1 MNTDLLVLEI
11 ALFLLV
17 AGMVMAAV
25 RAYRGPQI
33 TDRAVAADLIFFAV
47 IGLIALIGLYTQI
60 EALFDLI
67 LIATLLG
74 FMAAISM
81 ARLGSGG
88 RR

>member
-1 MNTDLLVLEI
+1 MTTDTVLEI

-17 AGMVMAAV
+17 LGMLLAAV
-25 RAYRGPQI
+25 RAYLGPRI

-47 IGLIALIGLYTQI
+47 IGLIALIGLHTQI

>member
-1 MNTDLLVLEI
+1 MISEITLEVALVLL
-11 ALFLLV
+11 AVGMLL
-17 AGMVMAAV
+17 AAV
-25 RAYRGPQI
+25 RAYLGPKV
-33 TDRAVAADLIFFAV
+33 TDRAVAADLIFFAI
-47 IGLIALIGLYTQI
+47 IGFIALIGLRTNI
-60 EALFDLI
+60 EALFDII

>member
-1 MNTDLLVLEI
+1 MSDVILEAALVLL
-11 ALFLLV
+11 AVGMLL
-17 AGMVMAAV
+17 AAI
-25 RAYRGPQI
+25 RAFRGPQV
-33 TDRAVAADLIFFAV
+33 TDRAVAADLIFFAI
-47 IGLIALIGLYTQI
+47 IGFIALIGLSTGI
-60 EALFDLI
+60 EALFDII

>member
-1 MNTDLLVLEI
+1 MSEITLEVALILLAVGM
-11 ALFLLV
+11 LL
-17 AGMVMAAV
+17 AAS
-25 RAYRGPQI
+25 RAYVGPRL
-33 TDRAVAADLIFFAV
+33 TDRAVAADLIFFAI
-47 IGLIALIGLYTQI
+47 IGFIALIGLRTQI
-60 EALFDLI
+60 EALFDII

>member
-1 MNTDLLVLEI
+1 MISEITLEVALVLL
-11 ALFLLV
+11 AVGMLL
-17 AGMVMAAV
+17 AAV
-25 RAYRGPQI
+25 RAYLGPKV
-33 TDRAVAADLIFFAV
+33 TDRAVAADLIFFAI
-47 IGLIALIGLYTQI
+47 IGFIALIGLRTNI
-60 EALFDLI
+60 EALFDTI

>member
-1 MNTDLLVLEI
+1 MISEWTLEI
-11 ALFLLV
+11 ALLLLAIGMVV
-17 AGMVMAAV
+17 AGV
-25 RAYRGPQI
+25 RAYLGPR
-33 TDRAVAADLIFFAV
+33 TSDRAVAADLIFFAT
-47 IGLIALIGLYTQI
+47 IGFLGLIGLRTEI
-60 EALFDLI
+60 EALFDII

>member
-1 MNTDLLVLEI
+1 MISEWTLEVALILLAIGMV
-11 ALFLLV
+11 V
-17 AGMVMAAV
+17 AGV
-25 RAYRGPQI
+25 RAYLGPR
-33 TDRAVAADLIFFAV
+33 TSDRAVAADLIFFAT
-47 IGLIALIGLYTQI
+47 IGLLALIGLRTNI
-60 EALFDLI
+60 EALFDII

>member
-1 MNTDLLVLEI
+1 MISDWTLEI
-11 ALFLLV
+11 ALILLAV
-17 AGMVMAAV
+17 GMLLAGL
-25 RAYRGPQI
+25 RAYRGPRT
-33 TDRAVAADLIFFAV
+33 TDRAVAADLIFFAI
-47 IGLIALIGLYTQI
+47 IGLVALIGLRTEI
-60 EALFDLI
+60 DALFDII

>member
-1 MNTDLLVLEI
+1 MISEITLEVALVLL
-11 ALFLLV
+11 AVGMLL
-17 AGMVMAAV
+17 AAV
-25 RAYRGPQI
+25 RAYLGPKV
-33 TDRAVAADLIFFAV
+33 TDRAVAADLIFFAM
-47 IGLIALIGLYTQI
+47 IGFIALIGLRTNI
-60 EALFDLI
+60 EALFDII

>member
-1 MNTDLLVLEI
+1 MMSEVTLEI
-11 ALFLLV
+11 ALILLGLGMLL
-17 AGMVMAAV
+17 AGV
-25 RAYRGPQI
+25 RAYLGPKI
-33 TDRAVAADLIFFAV
+33 TDRAVAADLIFFAI
-47 IGLIALIGLYTQI
+47 IGFIALIGLRANI
-60 EALFDLI
+60 EALFDII

>member
-1 MNTDLLVLEI
+1 MMSDIVLET
-11 ALFLLV
+11 ALILLGV
-17 AGMVMAAV
+17 AMLLAAV
-25 RAYRGPQI
+25 RAFRGPMI
-33 TDRAVAADLIFFAV
+33 TDRAVASDLIFFAF
-47 IGLIALIGLYTQI
+47 IGFIALIGLRTNI
-60 EALFDLI
+60 EALFDII

>member
-1 MNTDLLVLEI
+1 MISDITLEI
-11 ALFLLV
+11 ALILLAV
-17 AGMVMAAV
+17 GMLLAAV
-25 RAYRGPQI
+25 RALRGPMI
-33 TDRAVAADLIFFAV
+33 TDRAVAADLIFFAI
-47 IGLIALIGLYTQI
+47 IGFIALIGLRTRI
-60 EALFDLI
+60 EALFDII

>member
-1 MNTDLLVLEI
+1 MISEVTLEI
-11 ALFLLV
+11 ALLLL
-17 AGMVMAAV
+17 ALGMILAAA
-25 RAYRGPQI
+25 RAFIGPRL
-33 TDRAVAADLIFFAV
+33 TDRAVAADLIFFAI
-47 IGLIALIGLYTQI
+47 IGFIALIGLRTDI
-60 EALFDLI
+60 AALFDII

>member
-1 MNTDLLVLEI
+1 MNTDIVLEV

-17 AGMVMAAV
+17 AGILLAAV
-25 RAYRGPQI
+25 RAYLGPQI

-47 IGLIALIGLYTQI
+47 IGLIALIGLRTRI
-60 EALFDLI
+60 EALFDII

>member
-1 MNTDLLVLEI
+1 MISEWTLEI
-11 ALFLLV
+11 ALILL
-17 AGMVMAAV
+17 AIGMVIAGV
-25 RAYRGPQI
+25 RAYLGPR
-33 TDRAVAADLIFFAV
+33 TSDRAVAADLIFFAT
-47 IGLIALIGLYTQI
+47 IGFLALIGLRTEI
-60 EALFDLI
+60 EALFDII

>member
-1 MNTDLLVLEI
+1 MITDLVLEI
-11 ALFLLV
+11 ALFLLLV
-17 AGMVMAAV
+17 GMVLASV
-25 RAYRGPQI
+25 RAFRGPRI
-33 TDRAVAADLIFFAV
+33 TDRAVAADLIFFSV
-47 IGLIALIGLYTQI
+47 IGLIALIGLYTRI

>member
-1 MNTDLLVLEI
+1 MISEWTLEI
-11 ALFLLV
+11 ALLLLAIGMVV
-17 AGMVMAAV
+17 AGV
-25 RAYRGPQI
+25 RAYLGPR
-33 TDRAVAADLIFFAV
+33 TSDRAVAADLIFFAT
-47 IGLIALIGLYTQI
+47 IGFLTLIGLRTEI
-60 EALFDLI
+60 EALFDII

>member
-1 MNTDLLVLEI
+1 MISEWTLEI
-11 ALFLLV
+11 ALILLAVGMVV
-17 AGMVMAAV
+17 AGV
-25 RAYRGPQI
+25 RAYLGPR
-33 TDRAVAADLIFFAV
+33 TSDRAVAADLIFFAI
-47 IGLIALIGLYTQI
+47 IGFIALIGLRLNI
-60 EALFDLI
+60 EALFDII

>member
-1 MNTDLLVLEI
+1 MISEWTLEVALL
-11 ALFLLV
+11 LLAIGMVV
-17 AGMVMAAV
+17 AGV
-25 RAYRGPQI
+25 RAYLGPRI
-33 TDRAVAADLIFFAV
+33 SGRAVAADLIFFAT
-47 IGLIALIGLYTQI
+47 IGFLALIGLRTEI
-60 EALFDLI
+60 EALFDII

>member
-1 MNTDLLVLEI
+1 MSDIVLET
-11 ALFLLV
+11 ALILLGV
-17 AGMVMAAV
+17 GMLLAAI
-25 RAYRGPQI
+25 RAYIGPTI
-33 TDRAVAADLIFFAV
+33 NDRAVASDLIFFAF
-47 IGLIALIGLYTQI
+47 IGFIALIGLRTSI
-60 EALFDLI
+60 DALFDII

>member
-1 MNTDLLVLEI
+1 MISEWTLEVALILLAIGMII
-11 ALFLLV
+11 A
-17 AGMVMAAV
+17 GV
-25 RAYRGPQI
+25 RAYLGPR
-33 TDRAVAADLIFFAV
+33 TSDRAVAADLIFFAT
-47 IGLIALIGLYTQI
+47 IGFLTLIGLRTEI
-60 EALFDLI
+60 EALFDII

>member
-1 MNTDLLVLEI
+1 MISEWTLEI
-11 ALFLLV
+11 ALILLAIGMII
-17 AGMVMAAV
+17 AGV
-25 RAYRGPQI
+25 RAYLGPR
-33 TDRAVAADLIFFAV
+33 TSDRAVAADLIFFAT
-47 IGLIALIGLYTQI
+47 IGFLALIGLRTEI
-60 EALFDLI
+60 EALFDII